1 MIVRI
6 DLQGMK
12 RLAGRGLFH
21 EIWRAKWGVGCFCG
35 GVKLPVHEVE
45 AEIRAAVRPEQGRLL
60 LKAPTGSGKSTTV
73 PTMVRA
79 EVEGQVIVV
88 QPRRMAA
95 RLLAEFVARQVGTP
109 LGKGVGYAIRFE
121 SKAGPE
127 TEILFVTDGVLQRM
141 LLDDPD
147 LKGVGAVIFDEFHER
162 RLSSD
167 LSLARVLDLQESTR
181 ADLRVVVMSATLEV
195 GGLKE
200 YLEPCELVEAGG
212 RLFPVE
218 IEHRGEGPVGRRG
231 VNRHEGVWDRVA
243 AVVKGE
249 ARELVGGDRILVF
262 LPGLHEIRKSQSLLE
277 SASALNGWEI
287 LPLYS
292 ALSPAAQQ
300 AAIRADGSKRVILS
314 TNVAETSVTIE
325 GVKVVVDSGLVRQSS
340 YDVARGFDSLRIEK
354 IARAAAEQRAGRA
367 GRTGPGK
374 CVRLWSEADHRGRQE
389 FETPEVRR
397 VDLAEAVLFLKKLGV
412 GEVSDFRWLDAPEV
426 ARRREAEDL
435 LHWLGALKDGGLTE
449 AGAEMSRLPLHP
461 RLAALVHV
469 GADCLGE
476 VLFVAAAVQ
485 GEGVFKRGD
494 RGNKWVDV
502 LEGEP
507 GWKNDF
513 AAEWLAMGAAKAAD
527 FQPRECDAMGVLARG
542 ARETWKNFQQL
553 GRLMQKRGARI
564 KEPDFR
570 QRGEACARAM
580 LVAFGDRLA
589 VRRDQGSVVCHVVG
603 GRKGKLHAKS
613 VVRQSPL
620 FLAAEIMEVEGRERS
635 VILSRGVEIDE
646 GWIAAGEIKES
657 ENVMFDEVARRVVA
671 VKQRTFR
678 GLVLE
683 EKRGG
688 EVDPDLA
695 GELLAQRVSA
705 GDLVLKRWDAKVER
719 WIGRLE
725 FLSAAMP
732 ELELPGFDEGDRE
745 MAIAQI
751 CAGATTFKEVRDRD
765 PWRVLHEWLSA
776 PQKEAVEA
784 YAPEKITLT
793 NGINTRVLYA
803 AGSEPWCEEKVQ
815 RLYGV
820 KETPVIANG
829 HPLVVK
835 ILAPSQRP
843 WQVTSDLAGFWERGF
858 AQMKKDLAG
867 RYPRQN
873 WSGGA
878 EGDGR

>member
-1 MIVRI
+1 V
-6 DLQGMK
+6 
-12 RLAGRGLFH
+12 
-21 EIWRAKWGVGCFCG
+21 EGCFSA

-45 AEIRAAVRPEQGRLL
+45 AEIRAAVREQQGRLL

-73 PTMVRA
+73 PTMVRG
-79 EVEGQVIVV
+79 EVEGKVIVV

-109 LGKGVGYAIRFE
+109 LGKGVGYAVRFE

-141 LLDDPD
+141 LLDDPE

-212 RLFPVE
+212 RLFPVTVE
-218 IEHRGEGPVGRRG
+218 YRGERPVGRRG
-231 VNRHEGVWDRVA
+231 MNRHEEVWDRVA
-243 AVVKGE
+243 AAVKAE
-249 ARELVGGDRILVF
+249 ARELGAGDRILVF
-262 LPGLHEIRKSQSLLE
+262 LPGMYEIRKSQSLLE
-277 SASALNGWEI
+277 GASGMKGWEI

-300 AAIRADGSKRVILS
+300 AAIGADGSKRVILS

-340 YDVARGFDSLRIEK
+340 YDVSRGFDSLRIEK
-354 IARAAAEQRAGRA
+354 IARASAEQRAGRA
-367 GRTGPGK
+367 GRTGPGR
-374 CVRLWSEADHRGRQE
+374 CVRLWSETDHRGRAE

-412 GEVSDFRWLDAPEV
+412 EKVEDFRWLDAPEKD
-426 ARRREAEDL
+426 RRKEAESL
-435 LHWLGALKDGGLTE
+435 LHWLGALQDDRLTKV
-449 AGAEMSRLPLHP
+449 GAEMSRLPLHP
-461 RLAALVHV
+461 RLACLVHG

-485 GEGVFKRGD
+485 GEGLFKRGD
-494 RGNKWVDV
+494 RGSKWVDF
-502 LEGEP
+502 LEDEP
-507 GWKNDF
+507 GWRNDF
-513 AAEWLAMGAAKAAD
+513 AAEWLAMMAAQAVD
-527 FQPRECDAMGVLARG
+527 FRPRECEGLGVLARG
-542 ARETWKNFQQL
+542 ARETWKTFQQL
-553 GRLMQKRGARI
+553 GRLMQKRGMRI

-589 VRRDQGSVVCHVVG
+589 VRRDQGSVVCDVVG
-603 GRKGKLHAKS
+603 GRKGKLHSKS
-613 VVRQSPL
+613 AVKQCPL
-620 FLAAEIMEVEGRERS
+620 FLAAEIMEVEGRERA
-635 VILSRGVEIDE
+635 VTLSRCVEIDE
-646 GWIAAGEIKES
+646 GWIPAGEIEAS
-657 ENVMFDEVARRVVA
+657 ENVIFDEVARRVVA
-671 VKQRTFR
+671 VRQRTFR

-688 EVDPDLA
+688 DVDPDLA
-695 GELLAQRVSA
+695 GELLAQRVIA
-705 GDLVLKRWDAKVER
+705 GELVLKKWDAKVEK

-751 CAGATTFKEVRDRD
+751 CAGATTFKEVRERD

-776 PQKEAVEA
+776 PQKQAVESF
-784 YAPEKITLT
+784 APEKITLE
-793 NGINTRVLYA
+793 NGVNTRVLYA
-803 AGSEPWCEEKVQ
+803 PGSAPWCEEKVQ

-829 HPLVVK
+829 HRLMVK
-835 ILAPSQRP
+835 ILAPSQRA
-843 WQVTSDLAGFWERGF
+843 WQVTSDLPGFWARGF
-858 AQMKKDLAG
+858 AQMKKELAG
-867 RYPRQN
+867 RYPKHN
-873 WSGGA
+873 WEGPESGL
-878 EGDGR
+878 RR